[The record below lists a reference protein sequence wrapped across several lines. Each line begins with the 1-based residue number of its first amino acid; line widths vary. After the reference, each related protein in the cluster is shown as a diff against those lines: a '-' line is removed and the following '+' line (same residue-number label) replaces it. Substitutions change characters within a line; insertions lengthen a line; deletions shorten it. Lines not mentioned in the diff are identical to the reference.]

1 MIDKAEKIYSDGKKN
16 LELLLR
22 EKAYSEVKQNLKNKG
37 IAIDTID
44 DEDIENALKNQ
55 KNGNK
60 IEIASPNIDKRT
72 PLREVHIVVNAKNPI
87 KAKNIKKLDIASPT
101 IDHKSM
107 IRKINVE
114 LKLKKGVKIK

>member
-44 DEDIENALKNQ
+44 DEDIENLVAAKVQDMKN
-55 KNGNK
+55 
-60 IEIASPNIDKRT
+60 S
-72 PLREVHIVVNAKNPI
+72 I
-87 KAKNIKKLDIASPT
+87 KGF
-101 IDHKSM
+101 
-107 IRKINVE
+107 
-114 LKLKKGVKIK
+114 GVGAVLTLAISILTGI